1 MTGHQDL
8 DARLRELRDQLLRY
22 RADRHPLEHAM
33 LQFHLGTTL
42 LQAGQLEPAERA
54 LRVAAEL
61 FDPDDHPVEHAK
73 STNMLGVALRD
84 AGRPD
89 AAREAFNDAAER
101 FARAELPLEEG
112 AARHNVG
119 LVLRDRGHD
128 DAAVGSFERA
138 WELLRGGPPGQ
149 AAAAARELGAALLQT
164 GRHEDA
170 VVVLAEAIELASKA
184 GDRPGMGAAANA
196 LGLAHLA
203 DDAHEEA
210 VEAFRTALAC
220 HPRRVR
226 PEAYAMAK
234 ANLALAF
241 ERLDDPVPARLAAR
255 QARRTPA
262 APAPV
267 VGQATAVLE
276 RLGDPDDDLM
286 VALDRTEEGAW
297 AGEIRDELLR
307 WLDVDADERRATC
320 GAWVDGQVAR
330 DARGIEL
337 AAAYL
342 DVILELPP
350 EAMET
355 LIRATL
361 EALQDRDPEVRE
373 AFRRHVS
380 RAMARFNVPQWMR
393 LKDTFNR
400 LAEDVGDDGS
410 WG

>member
-1 MTGHQDL
+1 MTGPPDL

-22 RADRHPLEHAM
+22 RADRHPVEHAT

-42 LQAGQLEPAERA
+42 LQAGQIGPAERA
-54 LRVAAEL
+54 LRIATEL

-89 AAREAFNDAAER
+89 AAREAFADAARR
-101 FARAELPLEEG
+101 FARADLPLEEG
-112 AARHNVG
+112 AARHNLG
-119 LVLRDRGHD
+119 LVLRDRGVE
-128 DAAVGSFERA
+128 DAAVDSFERA
-138 WELLRGGPPGQ
+138 WELLRDGPPGQ
-149 AAAAARELGAALLQT
+149 ASAAARELGSALLQT
-164 GRHEDA
+164 GRSRQA
-170 VVVLAEAIELASKA
+170 AGVLDEAIELASRA

-196 LGLAHLA
+196 LGLAYLA

-241 ERLDDPVPARLAAR
+241 ERSGDPVRARLAAR

-262 APAPV
+262 APGPV
-267 VGQATAVLE
+267 VGQATAVMD

-286 VALDRTEEGAW
+286 AVLDRVDENAW
-297 AGEIRDELLR
+297 AGEIRDELVR
-307 WLDVDADERRATC
+307 WLDVGADERRATC
-320 GAWVDGQVAR
+320 GAWIDGQVAR
-330 DARGIEL
+330 DGRGIEL
-337 AAAYL
+337 AAAHL
-342 DVILELPP
+342 DVLLELPP

-361 EALQDRDPEVRE
+361 EALQDRDPEARG